1 MPEPNLDYDQKQKAA
16 VRLECAICHALVY
29 ATEYVCASCE
39 GTPPEAG
46 PQYGVT
52 VRAHVTRLMW
62 EIETSVR
69 QSFTEIRSG
78 QKLHPKVREQLW
90 RRLAGVQGNLE
101 SISLWLQAG
110 ARE

>member
-1 MPEPNLDYDQKQKAA
+1 MFEWVCRACGFVASTPNERDEHRCE
-16 VRLECAICHALVY
+16 RLLY
-29 ATEYVCASCE
+29 
-39 GTPPEAG
+39 GTTAR
-46 PQYGVT
+46 V
-52 VRAHVTRLMW
+52 HVDRLMQQID
-62 EIETSVR
+62 EAVQ

-78 QKLHPKVREQLW
+78 QKLKPKVREQLW